1 MNVFLL
7 FFAHC
12 SKESIYKYILFQ
24 CIILMV
30 PLIVSFLQN
39 TLYFSEE
46 NPSKSDTFFGPTG
59 LCPLVVSGKLL
70 LAQSTCEWTRKKRHV
85 YCLMFW
91 NWVSWIILPLHP
103 FTVNT
108 SHQVGKARC
117 LDAMQTLKKGASFF
131 SEPWRRCFNCLFFH
145 FFCLGYVTC
154 HVDGVFLW
162 FRIIIKFTLS

>member
-1 MNVFLL
+1 ML
-7 FFAHC
+7 
-12 SKESIYKYILFQ
+12 
-24 CIILMV
+24 
-30 PLIVSFLQN
+30 PLIVSFLQIRCIFQKR
-39 TLYFSEE
+39 T
-46 NPSKSDTFFGPTG
+46 PSKSDTF
-59 LCPLVVSGKLL
+59 
-70 LAQSTCEWTRKKRHV
+70 LALRDYVHWSFPVNCCWPDSRSTCEWTRKKRHV

-91 NWVSWIILPLHP
+91 NWASWIILRLHP

-131 SEPWRRCFNCLFFH
+131 SEPWHRCFNCLFFH

-162 FRIIIKFTLS
+162 FRIVIKFTLS